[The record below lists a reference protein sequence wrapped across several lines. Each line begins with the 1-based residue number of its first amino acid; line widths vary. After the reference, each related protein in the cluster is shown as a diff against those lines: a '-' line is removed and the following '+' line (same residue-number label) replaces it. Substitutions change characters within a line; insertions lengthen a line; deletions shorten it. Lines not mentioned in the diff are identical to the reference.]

1 VTAGV
6 RLIKKSD
13 ERGAALPLAMV
24 TLVLLASLLISLSI
38 LSATEPL
45 IASNQ
50 LQTAQAHALAEAGIE
65 RALWAVQ
72 RPEAADGLPY
82 LLPNPVPAPYDG
94 SRLIALSTNGNI
106 SGGFRLTVSPGT
118 APNER
123 EVLSIGWMPTDEAGD
138 PRPKAHRRISA
149 TLWRVRVPADIAPC
163 ALCVLGDL
171 ALDDAVTVDARA
183 DLRCGG
189 KWGSWSSGT
198 VSVASSAQVL
208 GSDGNDTPNET
219 SDYRQG
225 QPAGAAIAWS
235 FGHADL
241 LALKR
246 LARARG
252 TYYQGTVIFDSSN
265 RVPDGLVFVDT
276 TTGTPVTGVTPA
288 EELARVELRNGAF
301 KGWLV
306 VAGTVEISGDA
317 RMRGLVYAQDGF
329 AYRGVAPGGIDGQVV
344 AVGLRGG
351 GTTFSRTGGGT
362 ALTFDCAAAR
372 DGDGTV
378 PAGWRLKA
386 GSYRDPPDS

>member
-6 RLIKKSD
+6 RPFNSD

-50 LQTAQAHALAEAGIE
+50 LHTNQAHALAEAGLE

-72 RPEAADGLPY
+72 RPEAADGLRSP
-82 LLPNPVPAPYDG
+82 LPNTVPAPYDG
-94 SRLIALSTNGNI
+94 SRLIALSVNGNA

-123 EVLSIGWMPTDEAGD
+123 RVLSIGWVPTDDGGD
-138 PRPKAHRRISA
+138 QRPKSHGRISA

-171 ALDDAVTVDARA
+171 AVDDGVTVDAQA

-198 VSVASSAQVL
+198 ASVAPSARIL
-208 GSDGNDTPNET
+208 GSDG
-219 SDYRQG
+219 DYRQG
-225 QPAGAAIAWS
+225 QPIDAAIPWS
-235 FGHADL
+235 LSNADL

-252 TYYQGTVIFDSSN
+252 AYYQGAVVFDSSS
-265 RVPDGLVFVDT
+265 RAPDGLVFVDT
-276 TTGTPVTGVTPA
+276 TTGSPATATTPA
-288 EELARVELRNGAF
+288 EELARVEIRGGTF
-301 KGWLV
+301 RGWLV
-306 VAGTVEISGDA
+306 VAGTLEVSGDA
-317 RMRGLVYAQDGF
+317 RIRGLAYAQDGF
-329 AYRGVAPGGIDGQVV
+329 AYRGADPGGIEGQVV
-344 AVGLRGG
+344 AAGLRGG
-351 GTTFSRTGGGT
+351 GATFSRTGGG
-362 ALTFDCAAAR
+362 AAVTFDCAAAR

-386 GSYRDPPDS
+386 GSYREAPDP

>member
-1 VTAGV
+1 MTSGV
-6 RLIKKSD
+6 RLIKSD

-24 TLVLLASLLISLSI
+24 TLALLASLLISLSI
-38 LSATEPL
+38 LSGTEPL

-50 LQTAQAHALAEAGIE
+50 LLTAQAHALAEAGIE

-72 RPEAADGLPY
+72 RPEAVDGLPY
-82 LLPNPVPAPYDG
+82 PLPNTVAAPYDG
-94 SRLIALSTNGNI
+94 SRLITLSTNGNT

-123 EVLSIGWMPTDEAGD
+123 QVLSIGWVPTDEASD

-171 ALDDAVTVDARA
+171 ALDDTVTVDAQA

-189 KWGSWSSGT
+189 KWGSWSSGA
-198 VSVASSAQVL
+198 VSAAPSAQVL
-208 GSDGNDTPNET
+208 GSDGNNVPNET

-225 QPAGAAIAWS
+225 QPADAAIAWS

-241 LALKR
+241 LALKK

-252 TYYQGTVIFDSSN
+252 AYYQGTVVFDSSN

-288 EELARVELRNGAF
+288 EELARVELRSGAF

-306 VAGTVEISGDA
+306 VAGTLEISGDA
-317 RMRGLVYAQDGF
+317 RMRGLAYAQDGF
-329 AYRGVAPGGIDGQVV
+329 AYRGAAPGGIEGQVIS
-344 AVGLRGG
+344 AGLRGG
-351 GTTFSRTGGGT
+351 GTTFSRTGGGS